1 VIQDNPRERQVLVAP
16 GTMVGPVDEP
26 EPVLSDDPIERRYVV
41 RETRIRIHQA
51 RFRGRVV
58 PAYREQ
64 CAICRLRE
72 VRLLEAAHIVGDIEG
87 AGEPVVSNGLA
98 LCSIHHRAY
107 DHDLVGVSPD
117 YDVRVSPRLLDDEDG
132 PMLDLLKTFDRQP
145 IYVLR
150 RAEWKPDRQRLPSR
164 FDRFL
169 TRSAA

>member
-1 VIQDNPRERQVLVAP
+1 MRASEQEDLPRGRPA
-16 GTMVGPVDEP
+16 G
-26 EPVLSDDPIERRYVV
+26 IKRRYVL
-41 RETRIRIHQA
+41 REARVRIHQA

-64 CAICRLRE
+64 CAICRLKE
-72 VRLLEAAHIVGDIEG
+72 VRLLEAAHIIGDIEE

-132 PMLDLLKTFDRQP
+132 PMLDLLKTFDREP
-145 IYVLR
+145 TLR
-150 RAEWKPDRQRLPSR
+150 PAPSR
-164 FDRFL
+164 METGPPAPGIPL
-169 TRSAA
+169 

>member
-1 VIQDNPRERQVLVAP
+1 VLREARV
-16 GTMVGPVDEP
+16 
-26 EPVLSDDPIERRYVV
+26 
-41 RETRIRIHQA
+41 RIHQA

-64 CAICRLRE
+64 CVICRLKV
-72 VRLLEAAHIVGDIEG
+72 VRLLEAAHIVGDIEE

-117 YDVRVSPRLLDDEDG
+117 YDVRVSPRLLEDEDG

-145 IYVLR
+145 IHVPAERSGNWIPNAWRPGSTDMAANVSARLSEDAWQVL
-150 RAEWKPDRQRLPSR
+150 AEPSGRQP
-164 FDRFL
+164 
-169 TRSAA
+169 